1 LLFFNVALAARAQ
14 QAMLVIGYINSE
26 KAALKELRTL
36 IVVGPAAI
44 PELFRGDR
52 P

>member
-1 LLFFNVALAARAQ
+1 
-14 QAMLVIGYINSE
+14 MLVIGYVNSE
-26 KAALKELRTL
+26 KAALKKLRRLT
-36 IVVGPAAI
+36 VVGTAAI